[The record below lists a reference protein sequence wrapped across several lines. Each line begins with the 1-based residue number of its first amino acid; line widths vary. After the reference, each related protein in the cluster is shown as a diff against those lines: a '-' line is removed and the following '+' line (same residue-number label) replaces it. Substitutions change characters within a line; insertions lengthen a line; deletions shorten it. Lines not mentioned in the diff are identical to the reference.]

1 MNINSIATN
10 SNSTSNQKDPAS
22 FTDKSD
28 DPNEAQPGSAQEAE
42 KMNFDDALDDD
53 NENPVSQTLIDA
65 AENTGAS
72 DKNDTDEL
80 DGEADEDGDKS

>member
-1 MNINSIATN
+1 MNIYSAAT
-10 SNSTSNQKDPAS
+10 NSTSNQKDPAS

-28 DPNEAQPGSAQEAE
+28 DPNEALPGSPQEAD

>member
-1 MNINSIATN
+1 
-10 SNSTSNQKDPAS
+10 
-22 FTDKSD
+22 
-28 DPNEAQPGSAQEAE
+28 
-42 KMNFDDALDDD
+42 MNFDDALDDD

-72 DKNDTDEL
+72 DKDDTDEL